1 MRTRLLRWSTVI
13 TGGILFGGF
22 GGGCLP
28 DGFLAGKASEILDV
42 IFDAFVTGPLL
53 TAAGVA

>member
-1 MRTRLLRWSTVI
+1 MRTRLLRWSTVV
-13 TGGILFGGF
+13 TGGILFGGL

-28 DGFLAGKASEILDV
+28 DNFLADEVGFIVSA
-42 IFDAFVTGPLL
+42 IFNAFVTTPLL